1 MSYKKNQRFT
11 ESSDDLDFTIE
22 HQPEGS
28 LSPEA
33 IAYEAGKAAFRA
45 GVAVVSAGSG
55 AVANG
60 VVFPMQ
66 ACHDRLCKMWVYLHT
81 ARRP

>member
-1 MSYKKNQRFT
+1 MSYKTNQRST
-11 ESSDDLDFTIE
+11 LSSDELDFTIE

-45 GVAVVSAGSG
+45 GVKREDNPEEDPVLREHWS
-55 AVANG
+55 NG
-60 VVFPMQ
+60 WGIAAM
-66 ACHDRLCKMWVYLHT
+66 L
-81 ARRP
+81 

>member
-1 MSYKKNQRFT
+1 MSYKKDQRFT
-11 ESSDDLDFTIE
+11 LSSDELDFTIE

-45 GVAVVSAGSG
+45 GVEREDNPEEDPVLREHWS
-55 AVANG
+55 NG
-60 VVFPMQ
+60 WGIAAM
-66 ACHDRLCKMWVYLHT
+66 L
-81 ARRP
+81 